1 MTTTTGLHEYIVEN
15 LLGQAN
21 AEATHLALGDGDTPP
36 DVQNET
42 LNNEVERFELTSRFD
57 EGRDIRTQTFLG
69 AGDANGES
77 LLELGL
83 TDTDDEI
90 TFRLFNHSLIPD
102 PEGRLDPKTDDVE
115 AVITVTL
122 QARDGDE

>member
-1 MTTTTGLHEYIVEN
+1 MTTTVDLHEYLVAN
-15 LLGQAN
+15 LLGDADVDVS
-21 AEATHLALGDGDTPP
+21 HLALGDDDTAP
-36 DVQNET
+36 DVQNRE

-57 EGRDIRTQTFLG
+57 EGRDLRTQTFLG
-69 AGDANGES
+69 AGDATGES

-83 TDTDDEI
+83 TDTADEV
-90 TFRLFNHSLIPD
+90 TFRLLNHSLIPD

-122 QARDGDE
+122 KARDVSE